1 MKLYLC
7 EKPSQAKDIARV
19 LGVHEKQDGYLQG
32 NGIVVSWCLGHLL
45 ELAPPEQYC
54 DNLSPWRLSVLPV
67 VPEQWVLQP
76 KPKTIKQFKVL
87 QALLKKAN
95 QVVIAT
101 DADREGDVI
110 GREVLAYCQYEGSI
124 QRLWLSALDEA
135 SIRKGLASLQPNEST
150 YSLYLSGLGRQRAD
164 WLIGMNMTMATTALF
179 GVPGEGALS
188 VGRVQTPTLALIV
201 ARDHLIEHFQASP
214 YYELHVTFQAKAGKL
229 VAHWQPAEEFT
240 DTEGRCVNPRLCK
253 RSLKKSP
260 TKLVRS
266 RKRKTPRRNSP
277 RHCVIPY
284 RACRRC
290 AVVVSA

>member
-1 MKLYLC
+1 M
-7 EKPSQAKDIARV
+7 SAKNTGLLLPR
-19 LGVHEKQDGYLQG
+19 Y
-32 NGIVVSWCLGHLL
+32 LL

-179 GVPGEGALS
+179 GVPGGVLPLYN
-188 VGRVQTPTLALIV
+188 VGYITAGTPKSL
-201 ARDHLIEHFQASP
+201 
-214 YYELHVTFQAKAGKL
+214 TFSQ
-229 VAHWQPAEEFT
+229 
-240 DTEGRCVNPRLCK
+240 N
-253 RSLKKSP
+253 
-260 TKLVRS
+260 
-266 RKRKTPRRNSP
+266 
-277 RHCVIPY
+277 
-284 RACRRC
+284 
-290 AVVVSA
+290 